1 MKKVS
6 GRAIFPLILAI
17 VLLAGTV
24 LLCVRYFVKA
34 GEWVTFSG
42 SPHVYTGVNLD
53 GGIVTD
59 RDGTL
64 LLDST
69 DGRTYSA
76 DAVTRTA
83 TMHLLGDRYGYIQA
97 PLLGSFADDMIGFDK
112 INGLYGAEG
121 TEANAAL
128 TLSAAAQTAA
138 YQALGNY
145 HGTVGV
151 YNYKT
156 GEILCAVT
164 SPSYDPD
171 NMPDVDADTS
181 GAYEGVYVN
190 RFFQAAYTPGSIFKI
205 VTLAAAIET
214 VPDWE
219 SLTFTCEGKTII
231 GGQEIICEGVHGT
244 ITLKQALAHSCN
256 VAFGELAG
264 KVGTKALMEYAEKL
278 GLSESFECDGIPVK
292 AGTVDLKDAD
302 AGDLAWAGI
311 GQYTDQVN
319 ALTFMRAMGRIAG
332 GGTGAEPYL
341 MAKITRGEKTA
352 YEAKTETSS
361 RALKAET
368 AAKLTEYL
376 RNNVA
381 TMYGDWQFGGLNV
394 CAKSGTAEHEG
405 ETADAMFAGF
415 CVDENCPLAFV
426 VFVENGGSGQRSGR
440 ADRRKGFAG
449 LRCGNQQINWG
460 LTNAAVLCMIMG
472 LFREVTRNGP
482 GFDRRLIS
490 GVVSKW
496 S

>member
-24 LLCVRYFVKA
+24 LLCVRYFAKA
-34 GEWVTFSG
+34 DEWVTFSG

-53 GGIVTD
+53 GGVVTD

-181 GAYEGVYVN
+181 GAYDGVYVN

-278 GLSESFECDGIPVK
+278 GLTESFACDGIPVK

-332 GGTGAEPYL
+332 GGTAAEPYL
-341 MAKITRGEKTA
+341 MAKITRGEKTV
-352 YEAKTETSS
+352 YGAKTETSS

-426 VFVENGGSGQRSGR
+426 VFVENGGSGS
-440 ADRRKGFAG
+440 AV
-449 LRCGNQQINWG
+449 
-460 LTNAAVLCMIMG
+460 AAPIAAKVLQVCAAE
-472 LFREVTRNGP
+472 LQ
-482 GFDRRLIS
+482 
-490 GVVSKW
+490 
-496 S
+496 

>member
-24 LLCVRYFVKA
+24 LLCVRYFAKA
-34 GEWVTFSG
+34 DEWVTFSG

-53 GGIVTD
+53 GGVVYD

-181 GAYEGVYVN
+181 GAYDGVYVN

-219 SLTFTCEGKTII
+219 SLTFTC
-231 GGQEIICEGVHGT
+231 
-244 ITLKQALAHSCN
+244 
-256 VAFGELAG
+256 
-264 KVGTKALMEYAEKL
+264 
-278 GLSESFECDGIPVK
+278 
-292 AGTVDLKDAD
+292 
-302 AGDLAWAGI
+302 
-311 GQYTDQVN
+311 
-319 ALTFMRAMGRIAG
+319 
-332 GGTGAEPYL
+332 
-341 MAKITRGEKTA
+341 
-352 YEAKTETSS
+352 
-361 RALKAET
+361 
-368 AAKLTEYL
+368 
-376 RNNVA
+376 
-381 TMYGDWQFGGLNV
+381 
-394 CAKSGTAEHEG
+394 
-405 ETADAMFAGF
+405 
-415 CVDENCPLAFV
+415 
-426 VFVENGGSGQRSGR
+426 
-440 ADRRKGFAG
+440 
-449 LRCGNQQINWG
+449 
-460 LTNAAVLCMIMG
+460 
-472 LFREVTRNGP
+472 
-482 GFDRRLIS
+482 
-490 GVVSKW
+490 
-496 S
+496 

>member
-6 GRAIFPLILAI
+6 GRAIFPQILAI

-24 LLCVRYFVKA
+24 LLCVRYFAKA
-34 GEWVTFSG
+34 DEWVTFSG

-53 GGIVTD
+53 GGVVND

-181 GAYEGVYVN
+181 GAYDGVYVN

-278 GLSESFECDGIPVK
+278 GLTESFACDGIPVK

-319 ALTFMRAMGRIAG
+319 ALTFLRAMGRIAG
-332 GGTGAEPYL
+332 GGTAAEPYL

-426 VFVENGGSGQRSGR
+426 VFVENGGSGS
-440 ADRRKGFAG
+440 AV
-449 LRCGNQQINWG
+449 
-460 LTNAAVLCMIMG
+460 AAPIAAKVLQVCAAE
-472 LFREVTRNGP
+472 LQ
-482 GFDRRLIS
+482 
-490 GVVSKW
+490 
-496 S
+496 

>member
-24 LLCVRYFVKA
+24 LLCVRYFAKA
-34 GEWVTFSG
+34 DEWVTFSG

-53 GGIVTD
+53 GGVVYD

-128 TLSAAAQTAA
+128 TLSAAAQIAA

-181 GAYEGVYVN
+181 GAYDGVYVN

-219 SLTFTCEGKTII
+219 NLTFTCEGKTII

-426 VFVENGGSGQRSGR
+426 VFVENGGSGSAVAAPIAAKVLQVC
-440 ADRRKGFAG
+440 AAA
-449 LRCGNQQINWG
+449 IN
-460 LTNAAVLCMIMG
+460 
-472 LFREVTRNGP
+472 R
-482 GFDRRLIS
+482 
-490 GVVSKW
+490 
-496 S
+496 

>member
-24 LLCVRYFVKA
+24 LLCVRYFAKA
-34 GEWVTFSG
+34 DEWVTFSG

-53 GGIVTD
+53 GGVVND

-181 GAYEGVYVN
+181 GVYDGVYVN

-219 SLTFTCEGKTII
+219 NLTFTCEGKTII

-426 VFVENGGSGQRSGR
+426 VFVENGGSGSAVAAPIAAKVLQVC
-440 ADRRKGFAG
+440 AAA
-449 LRCGNQQINWG
+449 IN
-460 LTNAAVLCMIMG
+460 
-472 LFREVTRNGP
+472 R
-482 GFDRRLIS
+482 
-490 GVVSKW
+490 
-496 S
+496 

>member
-24 LLCVRYFVKA
+24 LLCVRYFAKA
-34 GEWVTFSG
+34 DEWVTFSG

-53 GGIVTD
+53 GGVVND

-181 GAYEGVYVN
+181 GAYDGVYVN

-219 SLTFTCEGKTII
+219 NLTFTCEGKTII

-381 TMYGDWQFGGLNV
+381 TMYGDGQFGGLNV

-405 ETADAMFAGF
+405 KTADAMFAGF

-426 VFVENGGSGQRSGR
+426 VFVENGGSGS
-440 ADRRKGFAG
+440 AV
-449 LRCGNQQINWG
+449 
-460 LTNAAVLCMIMG
+460 AAPIAAKVLQVCAAAM
-472 LFREVTRNGP
+472 NG
-482 GFDRRLIS
+482 
-490 GVVSKW
+490 
-496 S
+496 

>member
-34 GEWVTFSG
+34 DEWVTFSG

-53 GGIVTD
+53 GGVVTD

-181 GAYEGVYVN
+181 GAYDGVYVN

-219 SLTFTCEGKTII
+219 NLTFTCEGKTII

-426 VFVENGGSGQRSGR
+426 VFVENGGSGSAVAAPIAAKVLQVC
-440 ADRRKGFAG
+440 AAA
-449 LRCGNQQINWG
+449 IN
-460 LTNAAVLCMIMG
+460 
-472 LFREVTRNGP
+472 R
-482 GFDRRLIS
+482 
-490 GVVSKW
+490 
-496 S
+496 

>member
-181 GAYEGVYVN
+181 GAYDGVYVN

-219 SLTFTCEGKTII
+219 NLTFTCEGKTII

-426 VFVENGGSGQRSGR
+426 VFVENGGSGSAVAAPIAAKVLQVC
-440 ADRRKGFAG
+440 AAA
-449 LRCGNQQINWG
+449 IN
-460 LTNAAVLCMIMG
+460 
-472 LFREVTRNGP
+472 R
-482 GFDRRLIS
+482 
-490 GVVSKW
+490 
-496 S
+496 

>member
-24 LLCVRYFVKA
+24 LLCVRYFAKA
-34 GEWVTFSG
+34 DEWVTFSG

-53 GGIVTD
+53 GGVVND

-181 GAYEGVYVN
+181 GVYDGVYVN

-426 VFVENGGSGQRSGR
+426 VFVENGGSGSAVAAPIAAKVLQVC
-440 ADRRKGFAG
+440 AAA
-449 LRCGNQQINWG
+449 IN
-460 LTNAAVLCMIMG
+460 
-472 LFREVTRNGP
+472 R
-482 GFDRRLIS
+482 
-490 GVVSKW
+490 
-496 S
+496 

>member
-24 LLCVRYFVKA
+24 LLCVRYFAKA
-34 GEWVTFSG
+34 DEWVTFSG

-53 GGIVTD
+53 GGVVTD

-181 GAYEGVYVN
+181 GAYDGVYVN

-219 SLTFTCEGKTII
+219 NLTFTCEGKTII

-381 TMYGDWQFGGLNV
+381 TMYGDGQFGGLNV

-405 ETADAMFAGF
+405 KTADAMFAGF

-426 VFVENGGSGQRSGR
+426 VFVENGGSGS
-440 ADRRKGFAG
+440 AV
-449 LRCGNQQINWG
+449 
-460 LTNAAVLCMIMG
+460 AAPIAAKVLQVCAAAM
-472 LFREVTRNGP
+472 NG
-482 GFDRRLIS
+482 
-490 GVVSKW
+490 
-496 S
+496 

>member
-17 VLLAGTV
+17 VLLAGTA

-53 GGIVTD
+53 GGVVTD

-181 GAYEGVYVN
+181 GAYDGVYVN

-219 SLTFTCEGKTII
+219 NLTFTCEGKTII

-278 GLSESFECDGIPVK
+278 GLTESFECDGIPVK

-426 VFVENGGSGQRSGR
+426 VFVENGGSGSAVAAPIAAKVLQVC
-440 ADRRKGFAG
+440 AAA
-449 LRCGNQQINWG
+449 IN
-460 LTNAAVLCMIMG
+460 
-472 LFREVTRNGP
+472 R
-482 GFDRRLIS
+482 
-490 GVVSKW
+490 
-496 S
+496 

>member
-24 LLCVRYFVKA
+24 LLCVRYFAKA
-34 GEWVTFSG
+34 DEWVTFSG

-171 NMPDVDADTS
+171 NMPDVEADTS
-181 GAYEGVYVN
+181 GAYDGVYVN

-219 SLTFTCEGKTII
+219 NLTFTCEGKTII

-332 GGTGAEPYL
+332 GGTAAEPYL

-368 AAKLTEYL
+368 AAKLTKYL

-426 VFVENGGSGQRSGR
+426 VFVENGGSGSAVAAPIAAKVLQVC
-440 ADRRKGFAG
+440 AAA
-449 LRCGNQQINWG
+449 IN
-460 LTNAAVLCMIMG
+460 
-472 LFREVTRNGP
+472 R
-482 GFDRRLIS
+482 
-490 GVVSKW
+490 
-496 S
+496 

>member
-24 LLCVRYFVKA
+24 LLCVRYFAKA
-34 GEWVTFSG
+34 DEWVTFSG

-53 GGIVTD
+53 GGVVTD

-181 GAYEGVYVN
+181 GAYDGVYVN

-219 SLTFTCEGKTII
+219 NLTFTCEGKTII

-264 KVGTKALMEYAEKL
+264 EVGTKALMEYAEKL

-368 AAKLTEYL
+368 AAKMTEYL

-381 TMYGDWQFGGLNV
+381 TMYGDGQFSGLNV

-426 VFVENGGSGQRSGR
+426 VFVENGGSGS
-440 ADRRKGFAG
+440 AV
-449 LRCGNQQINWG
+449 
-460 LTNAAVLCMIMG
+460 AAPIAAKVLQVCAAAM
-472 LFREVTRNGP
+472 NG
-482 GFDRRLIS
+482 
-490 GVVSKW
+490 
-496 S
+496 

>member
-24 LLCVRYFVKA
+24 LLCVRYFAKA
-34 GEWVTFSG
+34 DEWVTFSG

-53 GGIVTD
+53 GGVVTD

-69 DGRTYSA
+69 DGRTYSD
-76 DAVTRTA
+76 DAATRTA

-171 NMPDVDADTS
+171 NTPDVDADTS
-181 GAYEGVYVN
+181 GAYDGVYVN

-368 AAKLTEYL
+368 AAKMTEYL

-381 TMYGDWQFGGLNV
+381 TIYGDGQFSGLNV

-426 VFVENGGSGQRSGR
+426 VFVENGGSGSAVAAPIAAKVLQVC
-440 ADRRKGFAG
+440 AAA
-449 LRCGNQQINWG
+449 IN
-460 LTNAAVLCMIMG
+460 
-472 LFREVTRNGP
+472 R
-482 GFDRRLIS
+482 
-490 GVVSKW
+490 
-496 S
+496 

>member
-24 LLCVRYFVKA
+24 LLCVRYFAKA
-34 GEWVTFSG
+34 DEWVTFSG

-53 GGIVTD
+53 GGVVTD

-181 GAYEGVYVN
+181 GAYDGVYVN
-190 RFFQAAYTPGSIFKI
+190 RFFQAAYTPGSIFKV

-264 KVGTKALMEYAEKL
+264 KVGTKTLMEYAEKL
-278 GLSESFECDGIPVK
+278 GLTESFECDGIPVK
-292 AGTVDLKDAD
+292 AGTVGLEDAD

-341 MAKITRGEKTA
+341 MAKITRGEKTV

-426 VFVENGGSGQRSGR
+426 VFVENGGSGSAVAAPIAAKVLQVC
-440 ADRRKGFAG
+440 AAA
-449 LRCGNQQINWG
+449 IN
-460 LTNAAVLCMIMG
+460 
-472 LFREVTRNGP
+472 R
-482 GFDRRLIS
+482 
-490 GVVSKW
+490 
-496 S
+496 

>member
-24 LLCVRYFVKA
+24 LLCVRYFAKA
-34 GEWVTFSG
+34 DEWVTFSG

-53 GGIVTD
+53 GGVVTD
-59 RDGTL
+59 RDGTP

-181 GAYEGVYVN
+181 GAYDGVYVN

-219 SLTFTCEGKTII
+219 NLTFTCEGKTII

-361 RALKAET
+361 RALTAET

-381 TMYGDWQFGGLNV
+381 TMYGDGQFGGLNV

-405 ETADAMFAGF
+405 KTADAMFAGF

-426 VFVENGGSGQRSGR
+426 VFVENGGSGSAVAAPIAAKVLQVC
-440 ADRRKGFAG
+440 AAA
-449 LRCGNQQINWG
+449 IN
-460 LTNAAVLCMIMG
+460 
-472 LFREVTRNGP
+472 R
-482 GFDRRLIS
+482 
-490 GVVSKW
+490 
-496 S
+496 

>member
-24 LLCVRYFVKA
+24 LLCVRYFAKA
-34 GEWVTFSG
+34 DEWVTFSG

-53 GGIVTD
+53 GGVVTD

-69 DGRTYSA
+69 DGRIYSA

-121 TEANAAL
+121 TEANATL
-128 TLSAAAQTAA
+128 TLSASAQTAA

-181 GAYEGVYVN
+181 GAYDGVYVN

-219 SLTFTCEGKTII
+219 SLIFTCEGKTII

-426 VFVENGGSGQRSGR
+426 VFVENGGSCSAVAAPIAAKVLQVC
-440 ADRRKGFAG
+440 AAA
-449 LRCGNQQINWG
+449 IN
-460 LTNAAVLCMIMG
+460 
-472 LFREVTRNGP
+472 R
-482 GFDRRLIS
+482 
-490 GVVSKW
+490 
-496 S
+496 

>member
-24 LLCVRYFVKA
+24 LLCVRYFAKA
-34 GEWVTFSG
+34 DEWVTFSG

-53 GGIVTD
+53 GGVVND

-181 GAYEGVYVN
+181 GAYDGVYVN

-219 SLTFTCEGKTII
+219 NLTFTCEGKTII

-302 AGDLAWAGI
+302 AGDLAWAWI

-426 VFVENGGSGQRSGR
+426 VFVENGGSGSAVAAPIAAKVLQVC
-440 ADRRKGFAG
+440 AAA
-449 LRCGNQQINWG
+449 IN
-460 LTNAAVLCMIMG
+460 
-472 LFREVTRNGP
+472 R
-482 GFDRRLIS
+482 
-490 GVVSKW
+490 
-496 S
+496 

>member
-24 LLCVRYFVKA
+24 LLCVRYFAKA
-34 GEWVTFSG
+34 DEWVTFSG

-53 GGIVTD
+53 GGVVTD

-69 DGRTYSA
+69 DGRTYSD
-76 DAVTRTA
+76 DAATRTA

-181 GAYEGVYVN
+181 GAYDGVYVN

-219 SLTFTCEGKTII
+219 NLTFTCEGKTII

-264 KVGTKALMEYAEKL
+264 EVGTKALMEYAEKL

-341 MAKITRGEKTA
+341 MAKITRGEKTV
-352 YEAKTETSS
+352 YEAKTEMSS

-368 AAKLTEYL
+368 AAKMTEYL

-381 TMYGDWQFGGLNV
+381 TIYGDGQFSGLNV

-426 VFVENGGSGQRSGR
+426 VFVENGGSGS
-440 ADRRKGFAG
+440 AV
-449 LRCGNQQINWG
+449 
-460 LTNAAVLCMIMG
+460 AAPIAAKVLQVCAAAM
-472 LFREVTRNGP
+472 NG
-482 GFDRRLIS
+482 
-490 GVVSKW
+490 
-496 S
+496 

>member
-24 LLCVRYFVKA
+24 LLCVRYFAKA
-34 GEWVTFSG
+34 DEWVTFSG

-53 GGIVTD
+53 GGVVTD

-181 GAYEGVYVN
+181 GAYDGVYVN

-219 SLTFTCEGKTII
+219 NLTFTCEGKTII

-278 GLSESFECDGIPVK
+278 GLSESFGCDGIPVK

-381 TMYGDWQFGGLNV
+381 TMYGDGQFSGLNV

-426 VFVENGGSGQRSGR
+426 VFVENGGSGSAVAAPIAAKVLQVC
-440 ADRRKGFAG
+440 AAA
-449 LRCGNQQINWG
+449 IN
-460 LTNAAVLCMIMG
+460 
-472 LFREVTRNGP
+472 R
-482 GFDRRLIS
+482 
-490 GVVSKW
+490 
-496 S
+496 

>member
-24 LLCVRYFVKA
+24 LLCVRYFAKA
-34 GEWVTFSG
+34 DEWVTFSG

-53 GGIVTD
+53 GGVVTD

-181 GAYEGVYVN
+181 GAYDGVYVN

-219 SLTFTCEGKTII
+219 NLTFTCEGKTII

-256 VAFGELAG
+256 VAFGELAR

-426 VFVENGGSGQRSGR
+426 VFVENGGSGS
-440 ADRRKGFAG
+440 AV
-449 LRCGNQQINWG
+449 
-460 LTNAAVLCMIMG
+460 AAPIAAKVLQVCAAE
-472 LFREVTRNGP
+472 LQ
-482 GFDRRLIS
+482 
-490 GVVSKW
+490 
-496 S
+496 

>member
-53 GGIVTD
+53 GGVVTD
-59 RDGTL
+59 RDGAL

-181 GAYEGVYVN
+181 GAYDGVYVN

-405 ETADAMFAGF
+405 KTADAMFAGF

-426 VFVENGGSGQRSGR
+426 VFVENGGSGSAVAAPIAAKVLQVC
-440 ADRRKGFAG
+440 AAA
-449 LRCGNQQINWG
+449 IN
-460 LTNAAVLCMIMG
+460 
-472 LFREVTRNGP
+472 R
-482 GFDRRLIS
+482 
-490 GVVSKW
+490 
-496 S
+496 

>member
-24 LLCVRYFVKA
+24 LLCVRYFAKA
-34 GEWVTFSG
+34 DEWVTFSG

-53 GGIVTD
+53 GGVVTD

-171 NMPDVDADTS
+171 NMPDVNADTS
-181 GAYEGVYVN
+181 GAYDGVYVN

-219 SLTFTCEGKTII
+219 NLTFTCEGKTII

-426 VFVENGGSGQRSGR
+426 VFVENGGSGSAVAAPIAAKVLQVC
-440 ADRRKGFAG
+440 AAA
-449 LRCGNQQINWG
+449 IN
-460 LTNAAVLCMIMG
+460 
-472 LFREVTRNGP
+472 R
-482 GFDRRLIS
+482 
-490 GVVSKW
+490 
-496 S
+496 

>member
-24 LLCVRYFVKA
+24 LLCVRYFAKA
-34 GEWVTFSG
+34 DEWVTFSG

-53 GGIVTD
+53 GGVVTD

-69 DGRTYSA
+69 DGRNYSA
-76 DAVTRTA
+76 DAATRTA

-181 GAYEGVYVN
+181 GAYDGVYVN

-278 GLSESFECDGIPVK
+278 GLTESFECDGIPVK

-426 VFVENGGSGQRSGR
+426 VFVENGGSGSAVAAPIAAKVLQVC
-440 ADRRKGFAG
+440 AAA
-449 LRCGNQQINWG
+449 IN
-460 LTNAAVLCMIMG
+460 
-472 LFREVTRNGP
+472 R
-482 GFDRRLIS
+482 
-490 GVVSKW
+490 
-496 S
+496 

>member
-53 GGIVTD
+53 GGVVTD
-59 RDGTL
+59 RDGAL

-181 GAYEGVYVN
+181 GAYDGVYVN

-219 SLTFTCEGKTII
+219 NLTFTCEGKTII

-426 VFVENGGSGQRSGR
+426 VFVENGGSGSAVAAPIAAKVLQVC
-440 ADRRKGFAG
+440 AAA
-449 LRCGNQQINWG
+449 IN
-460 LTNAAVLCMIMG
+460 
-472 LFREVTRNGP
+472 R
-482 GFDRRLIS
+482 
-490 GVVSKW
+490 
-496 S
+496 

>member
-24 LLCVRYFVKA
+24 LLCVRYFAKA
-34 GEWVTFSG
+34 DEWVTFSG

-53 GGIVTD
+53 GGVVTD

-69 DGRTYSA
+69 DGRNYSA
-76 DAVTRTA
+76 DAATRTA

-181 GAYEGVYVN
+181 GAYDGVYVN

-219 SLTFTCEGKTII
+219 NLTFTCEGKTII

-381 TMYGDWQFGGLNV
+381 TMYGDGQFGGLNV

-426 VFVENGGSGQRSGR
+426 VFVENGGSGS
-440 ADRRKGFAG
+440 AV
-449 LRCGNQQINWG
+449 
-460 LTNAAVLCMIMG
+460 AAPIAAKVLQACAAAM
-472 LFREVTRNGP
+472 NG
-482 GFDRRLIS
+482 
-490 GVVSKW
+490 
-496 S
+496 

>member
-53 GGIVTD
+53 GGVVYD

-181 GAYEGVYVN
+181 GVYDGVYVN

-219 SLTFTCEGKTII
+219 NLTFTCEGKTII

-361 RALKAET
+361 RALTAET

-381 TMYGDWQFGGLNV
+381 TMYGDGQFGGLNV

-405 ETADAMFAGF
+405 KTADAMFAGF

-426 VFVENGGSGQRSGR
+426 VFVENGGSGSAVAAPIAAKVLQVC
-440 ADRRKGFAG
+440 AAA
-449 LRCGNQQINWG
+449 IN
-460 LTNAAVLCMIMG
+460 
-472 LFREVTRNGP
+472 R
-482 GFDRRLIS
+482 
-490 GVVSKW
+490 
-496 S
+496 

>member
-53 GGIVTD
+53 GGVVTD

-171 NMPDVDADTS
+171 NMPDIDADTS
-181 GAYEGVYVN
+181 GAYDGVYVN

-205 VTLAAAIET
+205 VTLATAIET

-219 SLTFTCEGKTII
+219 NLTFTCEGKTII

-256 VAFGELAG
+256 VAFGELAR

-381 TMYGDWQFGGLNV
+381 TMYGDGQFGGLNV

-405 ETADAMFAGF
+405 KTADAMFAGF

-426 VFVENGGSGQRSGR
+426 VFVENGGSGS
-440 ADRRKGFAG
+440 AV
-449 LRCGNQQINWG
+449 
-460 LTNAAVLCMIMG
+460 AAPIAAKVLQVCAAAM
-472 LFREVTRNGP
+472 NG
-482 GFDRRLIS
+482 
-490 GVVSKW
+490 
-496 S
+496 

>member
-24 LLCVRYFVKA
+24 LLCVRYFAKA
-34 GEWVTFSG
+34 DEWVTFSG

-53 GGIVTD
+53 GGVVND

-181 GAYEGVYVN
+181 GAYDGVYVN

-219 SLTFTCEGKTII
+219 NLTFTCEGKTII

-426 VFVENGGSGQRSGR
+426 VFVENGGSGS
-440 ADRRKGFAG
+440 AV
-449 LRCGNQQINWG
+449 
-460 LTNAAVLCMIMG
+460 AAPIAAKVLQVCAAE
-472 LFREVTRNGP
+472 LQ
-482 GFDRRLIS
+482 
-490 GVVSKW
+490 
-496 S
+496 

>member
-53 GGIVTD
+53 GGVVTD
-59 RDGTL
+59 RDGAL

-181 GAYEGVYVN
+181 GVYDGVYVN

-426 VFVENGGSGQRSGR
+426 VFVENGGSGSAVAAPIAAKVLQVC
-440 ADRRKGFAG
+440 AAA
-449 LRCGNQQINWG
+449 IN
-460 LTNAAVLCMIMG
+460 
-472 LFREVTRNGP
+472 R
-482 GFDRRLIS
+482 
-490 GVVSKW
+490 
-496 S
+496 

>member
-24 LLCVRYFVKA
+24 LLCVRYFAKA
-34 GEWVTFSG
+34 DEWVTFSG

-53 GGIVTD
+53 GGVVTD

-69 DGRTYSA
+69 DGRTYSD
-76 DAVTRTA
+76 DAATRTA

-97 PLLGSFADDMIGFDK
+97 PLLGSFADYMIGFDK

-128 TLSAAAQTAA
+128 TLSTAAQTAA

-181 GAYEGVYVN
+181 GAYDGVYVN

-219 SLTFTCEGKTII
+219 NLTFTCEGKTII

-264 KVGTKALMEYAEKL
+264 EVGTKALMEYAEKL

-341 MAKITRGEKTA
+341 MAKITRGEKTV
-352 YEAKTETSS
+352 YEAKTEMSS

-368 AAKLTEYL
+368 AAKMTEYL

-381 TMYGDWQFGGLNV
+381 TIYGDGQFSGLNV

-426 VFVENGGSGQRSGR
+426 VFVENGGSGSAVAAPIAAKVLQVC
-440 ADRRKGFAG
+440 AAA
-449 LRCGNQQINWG
+449 IN
-460 LTNAAVLCMIMG
+460 
-472 LFREVTRNGP
+472 R
-482 GFDRRLIS
+482 
-490 GVVSKW
+490 
-496 S
+496 

>member
-24 LLCVRYFVKA
+24 LLCVRYFAKA
-34 GEWVTFSG
+34 DEWVTFSG

-53 GGIVTD
+53 GGVVTD

-181 GAYEGVYVN
+181 GAYDGVYVN

-219 SLTFTCEGKTII
+219 NLTFTCEGKTII

-292 AGTVDLKDAD
+292 AGTVDIKDAD

-332 GGTGAEPYL
+332 GGTGAVPYL

-381 TMYGDWQFGGLNV
+381 TMYGDGQFGGLNV

-426 VFVENGGSGQRSGR
+426 VFVENGGSGS
-440 ADRRKGFAG
+440 AV
-449 LRCGNQQINWG
+449 
-460 LTNAAVLCMIMG
+460 AAPVAAKVLQVCAAAMN
-472 LFREVTRNGP
+472 R
-482 GFDRRLIS
+482 
-490 GVVSKW
+490 
-496 S
+496 

>member
-53 GGIVTD
+53 GGVVTD

-97 PLLGSFADDMIGFDK
+97 PLLGSFADYMIGFDK

-121 TEANAAL
+121 TEANATL
-128 TLSAAAQTAA
+128 TLSASAQTAA

-181 GAYEGVYVN
+181 GVYDGVYVN

-405 ETADAMFAGF
+405 KTADAMFAGF

-426 VFVENGGSGQRSGR
+426 VFVENGGSGSAVAAPIAAKVLQVC
-440 ADRRKGFAG
+440 AAA
-449 LRCGNQQINWG
+449 IN
-460 LTNAAVLCMIMG
+460 
-472 LFREVTRNGP
+472 R
-482 GFDRRLIS
+482 
-490 GVVSKW
+490 
-496 S
+496 

>member
-24 LLCVRYFVKA
+24 LLCVRYFAKA
-34 GEWVTFSG
+34 DEWVTFSG

-53 GGIVTD
+53 GGVVTD

-181 GAYEGVYVN
+181 GAYDGVYVN

-332 GGTGAEPYL
+332 GGTAAEPYL

-426 VFVENGGSGQRSGR
+426 VFVENGGSGS
-440 ADRRKGFAG
+440 AV
-449 LRCGNQQINWG
+449 
-460 LTNAAVLCMIMG
+460 AAPIAAKVLQVCAAAM
-472 LFREVTRNGP
+472 NG
-482 GFDRRLIS
+482 
-490 GVVSKW
+490 
-496 S
+496 

>member
-24 LLCVRYFVKA
+24 LLCVRYFAKA
-34 GEWVTFSG
+34 DEWVTFSG

-53 GGIVTD
+53 GGVVYD

-181 GAYEGVYVN
+181 GAYDGVYVN

-219 SLTFTCEGKTII
+219 NLTFTCEGKTII

-426 VFVENGGSGQRSGR
+426 VFVENGGSGSAVAAPIAAKVLQVC
-440 ADRRKGFAG
+440 AAA
-449 LRCGNQQINWG
+449 IN
-460 LTNAAVLCMIMG
+460 
-472 LFREVTRNGP
+472 R
-482 GFDRRLIS
+482 
-490 GVVSKW
+490 
-496 S
+496 

>member
-24 LLCVRYFVKA
+24 LLCVRYFAKA
-34 GEWVTFSG
+34 DEWVTFSG

-53 GGIVTD
+53 GGVVTD

-76 DAVTRTA
+76 DAATRTA

-171 NMPDVDADTS
+171 NMPDVEADTS
-181 GAYEGVYVN
+181 GAYDGVYVN

-219 SLTFTCEGKTII
+219 NLTFTCEGKTII

-426 VFVENGGSGQRSGR
+426 GFVENGGSGSAVAAPIAAKVLQVC
-440 ADRRKGFAG
+440 AAA
-449 LRCGNQQINWG
+449 IN
-460 LTNAAVLCMIMG
+460 
-472 LFREVTRNGP
+472 R
-482 GFDRRLIS
+482 
-490 GVVSKW
+490 
-496 S
+496 

>member
-24 LLCVRYFVKA
+24 LLCVRYFAKA
-34 GEWVTFSG
+34 DEWVTFSG

-181 GAYEGVYVN
+181 GAYDGVYVN

-219 SLTFTCEGKTII
+219 NLTFTCEGKTII

-426 VFVENGGSGQRSGR
+426 VFVENGGSGS
-440 ADRRKGFAG
+440 AV
-449 LRCGNQQINWG
+449 
-460 LTNAAVLCMIMG
+460 AAPIAAKVLQVCAAAM
-472 LFREVTRNGP
+472 NG
-482 GFDRRLIS
+482 
-490 GVVSKW
+490 
-496 S
+496 

>member
-24 LLCVRYFVKA
+24 LLCVRYFAKA
-34 GEWVTFSG
+34 DEWVTFSG

-53 GGIVTD
+53 GGVVTD

-181 GAYEGVYVN
+181 GAYDGVYVN

-219 SLTFTCEGKTII
+219 NLTFTCEGKTII

-415 CVDENCPLAFV
+415 CVDETCPLAFV
-426 VFVENGGSGQRSGR
+426 VFVEIGGSGSAVAAPIAAKVLQVC
-440 ADRRKGFAG
+440 AAA
-449 LRCGNQQINWG
+449 IN
-460 LTNAAVLCMIMG
+460 
-472 LFREVTRNGP
+472 R
-482 GFDRRLIS
+482 
-490 GVVSKW
+490 
-496 S
+496 

>member
-24 LLCVRYFVKA
+24 LLCVRYFAKA
-34 GEWVTFSG
+34 DEWVTFSG

-59 RDGTL
+59 RDSTL

-171 NMPDVDADTS
+171 NMPDVEADTS
-181 GAYEGVYVN
+181 GAYDGVYVN

-219 SLTFTCEGKTII
+219 NLTFTCEGKTII

-332 GGTGAEPYL
+332 GGTGADPYL

-426 VFVENGGSGQRSGR
+426 VFVENGGSGSAVAAPIAAKVLQVC
-440 ADRRKGFAG
+440 AAA
-449 LRCGNQQINWG
+449 IN
-460 LTNAAVLCMIMG
+460 
-472 LFREVTRNGP
+472 R
-482 GFDRRLIS
+482 
-490 GVVSKW
+490 
-496 S
+496 